1 MTSVSLDT
9 IVDAIETTLGAAAL
23 LARSETYDELT
34 EGIPDIPMLQV
45 WPVSSNT
52 DVTTGNDRKT
62 FGAVRRVSL
71 VTINADVYARQ
82 RSHIGE
88 DMGALVPLITQI
100 ETILEAQ
107 TGGSVL
113 FGLTDQIK
121 AFRWRWEHVTFTS
134 ENDNY
139 KYVGARFI
147 IDIWTF

>member
-9 IVDAIETTLGAAAL
+9 LVDAVETTLSAAGAL
-23 LARSETYDELT
+23 QRSETYDELT

-45 WPVSSNT
+45 WPVSSST
-52 DVTTGNDRKT
+52 DAISGNDRTT
-62 FGAVRRVSL
+62 FSAVRRVAI

-88 DMGALVPLITQI
+88 DMAALVPLITQI

-107 TGGSVL
+107 TGGATL
-113 FGLTDQIK
+113 FGLSKQIK

-139 KYVGARFI
+139 KYVGARFV
-147 IDIWTF
+147 IDLWTF